1 MNISLNPEQEQFVES
16 QIAKG
21 KYANIQQVIDSALK
35 LLEKEEESYQKWF
48 DETRQK
54 IVVGLKQLELGEKVD
69 GEVVMAQF
77 EEKFK
82 QMRMEKL
89 GEEI

>member
-1 MNISLNPEQEQFVES
+1 MNISLSPEQEKFVES

-21 KYANIQQVIDSALK
+21 KYANTQQVVDSALK
-35 LLEKEEESYQKWF
+35 LLEKEEQSYQKWL

-54 IVVGLKQLELGEKVD
+54 VVVGLKQLERGEKVD
-69 GEVVMAQF
+69 GEVVIAQF

-89 GEEI
+89 SEEI